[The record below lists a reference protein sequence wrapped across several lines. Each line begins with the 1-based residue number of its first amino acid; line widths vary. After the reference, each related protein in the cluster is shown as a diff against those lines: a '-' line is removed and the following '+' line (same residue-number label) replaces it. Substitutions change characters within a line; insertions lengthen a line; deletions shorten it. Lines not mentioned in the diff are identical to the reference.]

1 MDIEV
6 FRKSVLSNYKITKQC
21 RSVEPYGSGHINDT
35 YKVVFGRDERED
47 TYIFQRINTNIFK
60 NPDELMSNISRVV
73 HHIAKKQ
80 YGVAGL
86 KRRCIHLFPTKE
98 WKYFCVDDEGGCW
111 RAYRF
116 IDGART
122 YDILKTEEQAY
133 RAAKAF
139 GEFQMLISDLPQPRL
154 FETIPNFHNTP
165 SRLKDFDEALAKD
178 VCGRAELAKAEIEFV
193 QNTRHIAS
201 KVVDLMADG
210 TIPER
215 ITHNDTKL
223 NNVLL
228 DDETM
233 EGVCVID
240 LDTVMPG
247 SALYDF
253 GDMMRTSLS
262 PAAEDEK
269 DLTKIEARTNIF
281 RQLVKGYL
289 EGCQGC
295 LNATEMELL
304 PFSGQLITFEIGV
317 RFLTDFLSGDVYFK
331 THRENH
337 NLDRCRTQFTLVQ
350 RLMEKAEEF
359 DRITRE
365 FI

>member
-1 MDIEV
+1 MDIEL
-6 FRKSVLSNYKITKQC
+6 FSKSVLGNYKITKKC
-21 RSVEPYGSGHINDT
+21 LSIEPYGSGHINDT
-35 YKVVFGRDERED
+35 YKVVFGRDD
-47 TYIFQRINTNIFK
+47 KQDSYIFQKINTGIFK
-60 NPDELMSNISRVV
+60 NPDQLMSNIFRVV
-73 HHIAKKQ
+73 QHIARKQ
-80 YGVAGL
+80 YGVPGL
-86 KRRCIHLFPTKE
+86 KRRCIHLFPTRD
-98 WKYFCVDDEGGCW
+98 WKYYCTDCEGGCW

-116 IDGART
+116 IDGAHT
-122 YDILKTEEQAY
+122 YDILETEEQAY

-154 FETIPNFHNTP
+154 FETIPHFHDTP
-165 SRLKDFDEALAKD
+165 SRLKDFDEALSKD
-178 VCGRAELAKAEIEFV
+178 AFHRAALAAPEIEFV
-193 QNTRHIAS
+193 QKTRHIAS
-201 KVVDLMADG
+201 KVVDLMAQG
-210 TIPER
+210 VIPER

-233 EGVCVID
+233 EGICVID

-269 DLTKIEARTNIF
+269 DLTKVQARTNIF
-281 RQLVKGYL
+281 RMLVKGYL

-295 LNATEMELL
+295 LNSTEMELL
-304 PFSGQLITFEIGV
+304 PFSGELITFEIGV

-350 RLMEKAEEF
+350 RIMEKEDEF
-359 DRITRE
+359 EKITRE